1 MSPRPEIQYFTG
13 DSYRGIC
20 VSSGILVE
28 SLLGWRDQAVAQKD
42 SVVSL
47 VVRGVQRELIT
58 VNHPRRPT

>member
-28 SLLGWRDQAVAQKD
+28 SLLGWRDQAVAQRLGG
-42 SVVSL
+42 VSG
-47 VVRGVQRELIT
+47 RS
-58 VNHPRRPT
+58 RRTEGANNG